1 MAESIE
7 VTIYGQSYSLRTDN
21 DQQGIIDVAQLIDT
35 KMRDL
40 ASKLSMSSTAKLA
53 ILAAL
58 NLIYELKSDQTSTA
72 NVSGMEKSVDDMI
85 SQIEHCLEH

>member
-7 VTIYGQSYSLRTDN
+7 VTIYGQSYNLRTDN
-21 DQQGIIDVAQLIDT
+21 DQRGIIEVAQVIDQ

-58 NLIYELKSDQTSTA
+58 NLIYELKNDQSPSIS
-72 NVSGMEKSVDDMI
+72 VSGMEKSIDAMI
-85 SQIEHCLEH
+85 SEIEHCLEH